1 MNERKMGKE
10 MENKNAPDTMMTV
23 AEVAEYLGFKPT
35 TIYSYIKK
43 GQIPVYKAS
52 GRWRFKFSEIEE
64 WLKDNTRKSDDIL
77 ENLTETD
84 SKEPARDR
92 GNVDMS
98 NLTVEERGFELL
110 FAAEI
115 LKGIS
120 AAEEEIL
127 RDTVS
132 CEEKHYSDGDIV
144 IFDTQRM
151 NSFYIIEEGSL
162 SVPVGGAEGEY
173 TSKQDYKKGNI
184 MGLDVMMTQDRTSY
198 FTAKAKG
205 DVVLMAYPYDM
216 FLNRRYTS
224 DSLKVKILTNIA
236 GLLADENIRRMK
248 RIGMNQVKS
257 LRGRII
263 SYLLQSEKKAGG
275 SPFEIKDNRSEMAR
289 HLGMNRSVLS
299 NELSMLKKEG
309 IIDFNKRTFNI
320 LLDRYELE
328 KIIEDRGRRK
338 KKVSE

>member
-1 MNERKMGKE
+1 
-10 MENKNAPDTMMTV
+10 MENQNAPDTMMTV
-23 AEVAEYLGFKPT
+23 AEVADYLGFKPT

-64 WLKDNTRKSDDIL
+64 WLKENTRKNDDIL
-77 ENLTETD
+77 ENLTDVEP
-84 SKEPARDR
+84 KESVRERRD
-92 GNVDMS
+92 VDMS
-98 NLTVEERGFELL
+98 ELGVEERGLELL

-120 AAEEEIL
+120 PAEEEIL
-127 RDTVS
+127 RETIK

-144 IFDTQRM
+144 IFDTQKM
-151 NSFYIIEEGSL
+151 NYFYIIEEGTL
-162 SVPVGGAEGEY
+162 SIPVGGAEGEV

-205 DVVLMAYPYDM
+205 EVTLMAYPYEL
-216 FLNRRYTS
+216 FLNRRHTS
-224 DSLKVKILTNIA
+224 DALKVKILTNIA

-299 NELSMLKKEG
+299 NELSMLKKDG
-309 IIDFNKRTFNI
+309 IIDFKKRTFNI
-320 LLDRYELE
+320 LADRYELE
-328 KIIEDRGRRK
+328 KLIESTGRRK
-338 KKVSE
+338 KKSAE